1 MCLSVCYVDKNKSI
15 YYAIHTFSFY
25 FRIIIEEKSIYMGN
39 EAPIIPIIRQVL
51 LVTSPNDTPISEL
64 ITTTLRASGVSVR
77 LADTITLASQADEFA
92 ICIIILRPGQ
102 WRTTPV
108 ITTAMRSNPRCM
120 IPVLA
125 EPMALPAGA
134 WSTEVL
140 LLKEP
145 LSETVHEL
153 ELLINKQLLI
163 AAKDTRKDQKPQTK
177 NDFRQPKAPPTL
189 RTINYNKARR
199 RLSSISKYALIGFI
213 LVLLAGLLYYAL
225 GNHSPSVQAVNTQLT
240 GSNRTISAFSQSD
253 TVSAPGAGCN
263 RNNSNWW
270 QVGAYY
276 KTLGTPTITAGKTPK
291 ETPTPHIV
299 IDSATVAICQQHG
312 LYLQHTNHYDAFSEI
327 FFQDD
332 AQQALP
338 QHFSTQVTATA
349 LNPSSA
355 ATFVLGVR
363 NQDTSASTDD
373 SGYGDDTLE
382 IGVDGSWRTLRINN
396 VTDQEDITF
405 TKGYIKPTHTMIL
418 GAEVDGPRITFL
430 INGQKVTTIVDT
442 TFPRGYAIGFGMSD
456 SGAKS
461 SPSSLYSNFSYQ
473 PLPDTTLTTQSAVA
487 TATVQA
493 NNNLHTAYTAA
504 IPGPGCDR
512 GLGQWQPV
520 TKNDND
526 ATASCQPHGLA
537 ISQDAT
543 AQYNGYA
550 SFYGL
555 DGNLSTNYKVKV
567 QIDTSHLGNG
577 CAGLST
583 RTDTQSAA
591 YSFTVCTD
599 GHWQIQRYAS
609 NGGDGYLLAEGDVN
623 AQRVYTLIATS
634 NQNVQSLSLDG
645 VIVSTVHDA
654 TLRTTDHIEL
664 TMYSGQNAAG
674 TALFSNFV
682 FTPLS

>member
-1 MCLSVCYVDKNKSI
+1 MG
-15 YYAIHTFSFY
+15 
-25 FRIIIEEKSIYMGN
+25 IETQ
-39 EAPIIPIIRQVL
+39 IPSTTRQVL
-51 LVTSPNDTPISEL
+51 LVASPNDISISEL
-64 ITTTLRASGVSVR
+64 ITTALREAGVNVQI
-77 LADTITLASQADEFA
+77 ADTLTMASQADEFA
-92 ICIIILRPGQ
+92 ICIILLRPGQ

-108 ITTAMRSNPRCM
+108 ITTAMRSNPHSM
-120 IPVLA
+120 IPILA

-134 WSTEVL
+134 LSTEAL

-177 NDFRQPKAPPTL
+177 NDFHQPKASPTL
-189 RTINYNKARR
+189 RTIHYNKARR

-213 LVLLAGLLYYAL
+213 LILLAGLWYYAL
-225 GNHSPSVQAVNTQLT
+225 GNHSPLVQAVNTQLT
-240 GSNRTISAFSQSD
+240 GSNRAISAFSQSD

-263 RNNSNWW
+263 TNNRNWW

-276 KTLGTPTITAGKTPK
+276 KTLGTPTVTASKTPDT
-291 ETPTPHIV
+291 TPTPHVV
-299 IDSATVAICQQHG
+299 IDNSTVATCQQHG
-312 LYLQHTNHYDAFSEI
+312 LYLQHTNHYEAFSGV

-355 ATFVLGVR
+355 ATFVLGVH
-363 NQDTSASTDD
+363 NQYTSASTDD
-373 SGYGDDTLE
+373 SGYGDDVLE

-405 TKGYIKPTHTMIL
+405 TKGYVKPAHTMIL
-418 GAEVDGPRITFL
+418 GAEVDGPRITFS

-442 TFPRGYAIGFGMSD
+442 TFPLGYGIGFGMSD
-456 SGAKS
+456 SDAKS
-461 SPSSLYSNFSYQ
+461 PPSSLYSNFSYQ

-520 TKNDND
+520 TKNDNY
-526 ATASCQPHGLA
+526 ATTSCQSHGLA

-543 AQYNGYA
+543 AQYNGHA

-555 DGNLSTNYKVKV
+555 DGNLPTNYKVKV

-583 RTDTQSAA
+583 HTDTQSAA

-609 NGGDGYLLAEGDVN
+609 NGGDGYLLAEGDVD
-623 AQRVYTLIATS
+623 AQIMYTMVATS
-634 NQNVQSLSLDG
+634 NHDIQSLSLDG
-645 VIVSTVHDA
+645 VTVSTVHDA
-654 TLRTTDHIEL
+654 TLQTTDHVGL
-664 TMYSGQNAAG
+664 TMYAAQGTAG